1 VTPQLNSLTQTADR
15 LAQVSG
21 LDTMV
26 GRPSTIWRHQK
37 LRRGLPDLATAVTAL
52 GTRLGD
58 DPEPADD
65 EPLFIFAAG
74 WRSGSTLLQRLVVS
88 TGSYFIW
95 GEPYHQ
101 TDVIRRLAES
111 LIPFGTGWPPSQY
124 VYESGRPNGD
134 ESHNEDLSSQWIAN
148 FYPPVDR
155 LVDAHR
161 EFLRRLLAPPP
172 EQSERSW
179 GLKEV
184 RLSAEYALYLRLLF
198 PRARFLFLVR
208 DPHAAYRSYRE
219 RPTWFERWPRSQV
232 RTPYAYGQ
240 VWRRLAESFL
250 DYREALEAPLIRY
263 EDLVAGGEAIDEL
276 EALLGAPVDRS
287 VLVDRV
293 GSTSG
298 GDRSGPSALELRM
311 LDRATQPVAARL
323 GYEPAGART
332 R

>member
-1 VTPQLNSLTQTADR
+1 MAPQRPSLSETADR
-15 LAQVSG
+15 LAQASG
-21 LDTMV
+21 LEPIV

-37 LRRGLPDLATAVTAL
+37 LQRKLPDLATAVTAL
-52 GTRLGD
+52 GTRLD
-58 DPEPADD
+58 ETDSEPASD
-65 EPLFIFAAG
+65 EPLFIFSAG

-88 TGSYFIW
+88 TNSYFIW

-111 LIPFGTGWPPSQY
+111 VIPFGTGWPPPEY
-124 VYESGRPNGD
+124 VYGGSETGNGSGT
-134 ESHNEDLSSQWIAN
+134 DLAGQWIAN

-161 EFLRRLLAPPP
+161 EFLRRLLAPPAGQDRP
-172 EQSERSW
+172 HW

-198 PRARFLFLVR
+198 PRARFIFLVR

-250 DYREALEAPLIRY
+250 DYHEPLGATLIRY
-263 EDLVAGGEAIDEL
+263 EDLVTGGETVDEL
-276 EALLGAPVDRS
+276 ERVLGAPVDRS

-298 GDRSGPSALELRM
+298 QDRSGPSALELRM

-323 GYEPAGART
+323 GYGTAGARA
-332 R
+332 